1 MKKIRI
7 VALAMLTV
15 LLAACHE
22 ELDLIE
28 KVQEGL
34 PARLDLTI
42 SLPSSEKI
50 QTKGIY
56 DYESEISELM
66 LIMYETNGRKMVV
79 DLTGKITAGAA
90 DGAYGGHRTYTTTE
104 EITHDKYGTE
114 ILSGTYRVY
123 AIANWSSPFCELTQ
137 DNILA
142 MSEDELNDAVGTNS
156 GYVHKLTGNQ
166 KFPMTGYTEGIV
178 INPYDPDGAT
188 TVTGISLRRM
198 IAHMEFTFVNGKDN
212 IKFVPQTY
220 QIFNIPSGAYL
231 MDNRT
236 KTDSGWSN
244 TESNK
249 YNGNYGHSNSIDI
262 VSGGEISFFMQENV
276 QGPAENVSSY
286 TDRDKWEGTE
296 DGTKKFLNAP
306 ENSTYVVVTG
316 EYEDGTYTGTISYTI
331 HLGKFG
337 KSSEA
342 SGANNFEVSR
352 NEYHTY
358 TITINGRNSIIAEAE
373 SDDQTEGGNV
383 PGAEGTLTLTNKGSQ
398 FVLDAH
404 YETVMLSFSLSD
416 LCAQPTMIVQ
426 TPYSD
431 GLKEYSLT
439 DTDALSVADYKWIHF
454 MRPTST
460 SALSPYPTTDEQ
472 NNGALTDVVGL
483 AAELQAALDAKN
495 NGETPTGDHIL
506 IETDTYG
513 NSTVYVQ
520 AFVDEYFYETDP
532 SGSKANWTDFVNKDN
547 RTLILNPEKNV
558 SPDGNSIVYPDY
570 IFQISQ
576 RSIKTTYGTA
586 SSTVNGF
593 GIETWNETGR
603 VEWGT
608 PDNESELNDYN
619 GYANTKTLLGDNW
632 LSDDVVA
639 TTGYLTS
646 ITNNTKESHVFYSSD
661 DIGLSSVYGYNSCL
675 TRNRDENGNGTI
687 EDTELKWYLPAVF
700 QYTNLWMGLD
710 YLKEDTQLFDPDT
723 EISSSDDFL
732 IYNFYTSSSH
742 SGAKAEYWAI
752 EGASYGNRQHTNA
765 VRCVRNLYDTD
776 GIYDD
781 VNAPI
786 TYNDSGNRIISVLS
800 ASESALRS
808 TNMTGEYTAG
818 HNERDVNNRLP
829 NAFEVAE
836 NNLTIGADGYTNTT
850 TLKLEDLGDV
860 PFGITA
866 ATATYSNSWLNANLT
881 FATTEYSYSLKG
893 ESPIT
898 GNNLTFSH
906 NIAEPWVTLVISN
919 GNADDYIA
927 LYFNFDDDGLLYSI
941 TIYKMLDNED
951 YEYNSENN
959 WGKLTDSHATLTF
972 SSENKNTFTKS
983 EIHDNATGFCAS
995 YYSQEEDESDL
1006 GQWRIPNQRELMLM
1020 AEFGYLS
1027 DASSSNTYA
1036 SRTFFSYYDYKTEP
1050 FSYNGHITLQSD
1062 SGDSFVIRCVR
1073 DATPTSPT
1081 SLEDA
1086 TYSNSNNSLF

>member
-50 QTKGIY
+50 QTKGIH

-66 LIMYETNGRKMVV
+66 LIMYEANDRKMVV
-79 DLTGKITAGAA
+79 DLTGKISAGAA

-104 EITHDKYGTE
+104 EIATDYYGAE

-123 AIANWSSPFCELTQ
+123 AIANWSSPFCQLSQ
-137 DNILA
+137 NAILE
-142 MSEDELNDAVGTNS
+142 MSEDELNKAVGTNS
-156 GYVHKLTGNQ
+156 GFVHQLTGDQ
-166 KFPMTGYTEGIV
+166 KFPMTGYTENIV
-178 INPYDPDGAT
+178 INPCDPNGAT

-198 IAHMEFTFVNGKDN
+198 IAHIEFSFVSGTG

-244 TESNK
+244 TEENK
-249 YNGNYGHSNSIDI
+249 YEGAYGHSSSIDI
-262 VSGGEISFFMQENV
+262 VSGGEIAFFMQENV
-276 QGPAENVSSY
+276 QGPAESVTSY
-286 TDRDKWEGTE
+286 AERDKWSGTRV
-296 DGTKKFLNAP
+296 DGTKSFLNAP
-306 ENSTYVVVTG
+306 ENATYVVVTG
-316 EYEDGTYTGTISYTI
+316 EYEDGKYTGTLSYTI

-358 TITINGRNSIIAEAE
+358 TITINGRDSIIAEAE
-373 SDDQTEGGNV
+373 SEDQENGGIV

-416 LCAQPTMIVQ
+416 LCAQPTMIIQ
-426 TPYSD
+426 TPYSG

-439 DTDALSVADYKWIHF
+439 DAAALSGVDYKWIHF
-454 MRPTST
+454 MKPAST
-460 SALSPYPTTDEQ
+460 SALSPYPTTAEQ
-472 NNGALTDVVGL
+472 NAGALTDVVGL
-483 AAELQAALDAKN
+483 ANELKSALEAKN
-495 NGETPTGDHIL
+495 SGGTPSGDHIL
-506 IETDTYG
+506 ID

-532 SGSKANWTDFVNKDN
+532 AGSKAKWTDFVNNEN

-603 VEWGT
+603 VEWGVT
-608 PDNESELNDYN
+608 LDNDSGLGLDDYN
-619 GYANTKTLLGDNW
+619 GYANTATLLGISW
-632 LSDDVVA
+632 LSDDVLSTA
-639 TTGYLTS
+639 GYLTS
-646 ITNNTKESHVFYSSD
+646 ITSNTKEAHVFYSS
-661 DIGLSSVYGYNSCL
+661 GTGMSGVYGYNSCL
-675 TRNRDENGNGTI
+675 TRNRDENGDGTI
-687 EDTELKWYLPAVF
+687 DGTELKWYLPAVF

-710 YLKEDTQLFDPDT
+710 YLKEDTQLFDPET
-723 EISSSDDFL
+723 EISSSNDL
-732 IYNFYTSSSH
+732 LNYNLYTSSST
-742 SGAKAEYWAI
+742 SKAQAEYWAI
-752 EGASYGNRQHTNA
+752 EGASYGGREHTNA

-776 GIYDD
+776 SDGIYDD
-781 VNAPI
+781 DNALI
-786 TYNDSGNRIISVLS
+786 TYNDSKNSVISVLS
-800 ASESALRS
+800 ASESALRT

-829 NAFEVAE
+829 SAFEVAE
-836 NNLTIGADGYTNTT
+836 KNLLIGTDASTNV
-850 TLKLEDLGDV
+850 TLSLYDLGEV
-860 PFGITA
+860 PFGITD
-866 ATATYSNSWLNANLT
+866 ATATYSNYYLNANLT
-881 FATTEYSYSLKG
+881 FATTEYTYSLKG

-898 GNNLTFSH
+898 GSNLAF
-906 NIAEPWVTLVISN
+906 NLNLAQPWVTLVISD

-927 LYFNFDDDGLLYSI
+927 LYFNFGTDGSFNSI
-941 TIYKMLDNED
+941 TIYKLLDNED
-951 YEYNSENN
+951 YVYNSSNN
-959 WGKLTDSHATLTF
+959 WGMTDSPTSLATLTF
-972 SSENKNTFTKS
+972 SSENRNTFTKS
-983 EIHDNATGFCAS
+983 EIHDNATGFCAT
-995 YYSQEEDESDL
+995 YYSQEEDGSDL

-1020 AEFGYLS
+1020 AEYGYLS
-1027 DASSSNTYA
+1027 DASSSNAYA

-1050 FSYNGHITLQSD
+1050 FSYNGHVTLQSD

-1073 DATPTSPT
+1073 DATPTNPT
-1081 SLEDA
+1081 TLEDA
-1086 TYSNSNNSLF
+1086 TYSNSNNSLY

>member
-104 EITHDKYGTE
+104 EITHDKYGAE

-142 MSEDELNDAVGTNS
+142 MSEAELNDAVGTNS

-188 TVTGISLRRM
+188 TVTGIRLRRM

-236 KTDSGWSN
+236 KTDSGWSK
-244 TESNK
+244 TEENK

-306 ENSTYVVVTG
+306 ENATYIVVTG

-358 TITINGRNSIIAEAE
+358 TITINGRDSIIAEAE
-373 SDDQTEGGNV
+373 SDDQTEGGNI

-404 YETVMLSFSLSD
+404 YETVMLSFSLSN
-416 LCAQPTMIVQ
+416 LCTQPTMIVQ

-472 NNGALTDVVGL
+472 NNGALTDVIGL
-483 AAELQAALDAKN
+483 AAELKAALDAKN
-495 NGETPTGDHIL
+495 SEETPTGDHIL
-506 IETDTYG
+506 IETDTDG

-547 RTLILNPEKNV
+547 RTLILNPKKNV
-558 SPDGNSIVYPDY
+558 STDGNSIVYPDY

-603 VEWGT
+603 VDWGT
-608 PDNESELNDYN
+608 PDSESGLDDYN
-619 GYANTKTLLGDNW
+619 GYTNTSTLLGTSW
-632 LSDDVVA
+632 LSDDVLSTA
-639 TTGYLTS
+639 GYLTS

-661 DIGLSSVYGYNSCL
+661 AIGLSGVYGYNSCL

-687 EDTELKWYLPAVF
+687 DDTELKWYLPAVF

-710 YLKEDTQLFDPDT
+710 YLKEDTQLFDPNFDEIT
-723 EISSSDDFL
+723 EAADL
-732 IYNFYTSSSH
+732 EEHNFYTSSSDKG
-742 SGAKAEYWAI
+742 SKSEYWAI
-752 EGASYGNRQHTNA
+752 EGASYGPRKHTNA

-776 GIYDD
+776 NNGIYDD
-781 VNAPI
+781 ANAI
-786 TYNDSGNRIISVLS
+786 VTYNDPKSRIISVLG
-800 ASESALRS
+800 ASENALRQ
-808 TNMTGEYTAG
+808 TNMTGEYAAG
-818 HNERDVNNRLP
+818 HDERDIDNRLP
-829 NAFEVAE
+829 MAFEVAE
-836 NNLTIGADGYTNTT
+836 TRIGEAVGTPATGTISFKN
-850 TLKLEDLGDV
+850 LGDV
-860 PFGITA
+860 
-866 ATATYSNSWLNANLT
+866 
-881 FATTEYSYSLKG
+881 
-893 ESPIT
+893 
-898 GNNLTFSH
+898 
-906 NIAEPWVTLVISN
+906 
-919 GNADDYIA
+919 
-927 LYFNFDDDGLLYSI
+927 
-941 TIYKMLDNED
+941 
-951 YEYNSENN
+951 
-959 WGKLTDSHATLTF
+959 TLTF
-972 SSENKNTFTKS
+972 SSLTKNGNAVSLTIVPQDGYTYLGNSNENLADNNYTASSNGGAPWLTMTISNGSVSDVVCVYFEEDTDGQVYVIIYHKDLNNNVSPNWGLTDEELGRTTSVTGTINPTTFTHTQL
-983 EIHDNATGFCAS
+983 ETATEGLCADL
-995 YYSQEEDESDL
+995 YSQDGDNS
-1006 GQWRIPNQRELMLM
+1006 GWRVPNQRELMLM
-1020 AEFGYLS
+1020 AEYGYLS
-1027 DASSSNTYA
+1027 GSGVYG
-1036 SRTFFSYYDYKTEP
+1036 SRTFFTYYNYKDTKQP
-1050 FSYNGHITLQSD
+1050 FCYNGKITLEGGNTSTD
-1062 SGDSFVIRCVR
+1062 IPSFVIRCVR